1 MADQTVLRNAYDC
14 YANCSCKDGLK
25 RQNESY
31 MWLTFFPKNQ
41 HGLDWPHHRDIYCC
55 VKTQIMFGLLEVK
68 GQFPPYSVKHM
79 DSVIN
84 VYKDFQV
91 YT

>member
-31 MWLTFFPKNQ
+31 TWLTFFLKIQ

-55 VKTQIMFGLLEVK
+55 VKTQIMSGLLEVK
-68 GQFPPYSVKHM
+68 GQFLPYSVKHM
-79 DSVIN
+79 DSVVN